1 MANGKQSAASARMS
15 KTRANSS
22 GSRSSKS
29 AAASNTVKTSQANR
43 TSQAAKTGTGA
54 KRAPR
59 SASTGKFTTKS
70 VTKSTTKTGS
80 KSATRGRVP
89 KKAHARAGG
98 LLEPAERVDRVRV
111 GRPDRVVKPIIGPIR
126 ITEPRVRV
134 ERLHATERATLR
146 ELDALVVGGQDIKEI
161 VVIGTGDRRV
171 SLPRTLLE
179 RLAALGKVFEALDRG
194 PSVTVV
200 ADDDQAELTSQ
211 EAADLLNVSRPY
223 VVKLARDG
231 LLAHHRVG
239 NRHRFTLAD
248 VLDYRD
254 QMRVIREKAL
264 AELAPAD
271 GYTAADF

>member
-15 KTRANSS
+15 KTRATSS

-29 AAASNTVKTSQANR
+29 AAASKTVKTSQANK
-43 TSQAAKTGTGA
+43 TSQASKTGTSA
-54 KRAPR
+54 KHAAR
-59 SASTGKFTTKS
+59 SALTGKFTTE
-70 VTKSTTKTGS
+70 STTKTGS
-80 KSATRGRVP
+80 KSAARGRVVT
-89 KKAHARAGG
+89 KKAQARGGG
-98 LLEPAERVDRVRV
+98 LLEPVERVGRVRV
-111 GRPDRVVKPIIGPIR
+111 GQPERVVKPIVGPIR

-134 ERLHATERATLR
+134 ERLHAAERAKLR
-146 ELDALVVGGQDIKEI
+146 ELDALVAGGQDIKGI
-161 VVIGTGDRRV
+161 VVIGRGDRRV

-179 RLAALGKVFEALDRG
+179 GLAALGKVFEALDRG

-231 LLAHHRVG
+231 VLAHHRVG
-239 NRHRFTLAD
+239 NRHRFMLAD

-264 AELAPAD
+264 AEIAPAD
-271 GYTAADF
+271 GYTASDF